1 MIKREYRCFFEGQQE
16 KMYFDFVA
24 KKVKETNS
32 DISLKFKEVAKLKTL
47 DISST
52 NVKKIAVFDYD
63 LNKKDFE
70 DKVKLC
76 KHTEILYSNLNFDLW
91 LLLHKKMFEKN
102 VQSNDA
108 YVKMIR
114 REYNLE
120 ENANIKSKVNMEKIL
135 NQIEICDIKMAINNA
150 EKIMCKKLDED
161 AIYVKK
167 GFVYYPNPSM
177 SINVFFSELFYEIHI

>member
-1 MIKREYRCFFEGQQE
+1 M
-16 KMYFDFVA
+16 
-24 KKVKETNS
+24 
-32 DISLKFKEVAKLKTL
+32 KTL

-70 DKVKLC
+70 DKVKMC

-91 LLLHKKMFEKN
+91 LLLHKRTFEKN
-102 VQSNDA
+102 VQNNDA

-120 ENANIKSKVNMEKIL
+120 ENANIKSKINMEKIL
-135 NQIEICDIKMAINNA
+135 SQIELYDIKIAINNA
-150 EKIMCKKLDED
+150 EKIMGKKLNED
-161 AIYVKK
+161 GIYVKK

-177 SINVFFSELFYEIHI
+177 SINVFFKELFQEINI

>member
-16 KMYFDFVA
+16 KMYFDYVA
-24 KKVKETNS
+24 KKVKEIDN
-32 DISLKFKEVAKLKTL
+32 DKSLKFKEVAKLKTL
-47 DISST
+47 DSSST

-70 DKVKLC
+70 DKVRMC
-76 KHTEILYSNLNFDLW
+76 THTEILYSNLNFDLW
-91 LLLHKKMFEKN
+91 LLLHKKMYEKN

-114 REYNLE
+114 KEYNLE

-135 NQIEICDIKMAINNA
+135 SQIELCDIKRAINNG
-150 EKIMCKKLDED
+150 EKIMSKKLNED
-161 AIYVKK
+161 GIYVKK
-167 GFVYYPNPSM
+167 GFVYFPNPSM
-177 SINVFFSELFYEIHI
+177 SINIFFKNLFNEINI